1 MSSHKEDLMC
11 VFTVRV
17 SIVAISAAQLG
28 IMGLGAI
35 LSLSGTVSGGVVVAY
50 IGLLLAFGGSAGA
63 IAALLPTAIQ
73 GVGSW
78 QRVNTVLAQPD
89 EAPGATTVDT
99 AFEGPLTRVSFN
111 DVSSSEEHTS
121 DIQSLIRI
129 T

>member
-50 IGLLLAFGGSAGA
+50 IGLLLAFGCSAGA

-89 EAPGATTVDT
+89 EEIGRASCR
-99 AFEGPLTRVSFN
+99 ERVCQY
-111 DVSSSEEHTS
+111 V
-121 DIQSLIRI
+121 
-129 T
+129 